1 MQLQIEIKG
10 DEALSKKLK
19 DEKKIKNPLGKFLE
33 LAQKIVTNQAK
44 EFSPVDTG
52 FLRASWSGHINTEAK
67 PMTAVVTNRIKY
79 AMPLENSG
87 FSPRGV
93 GRIPFLR
100 PAVEYF
106 LKTKDKYFRELG
118 KSIEQEYQK

>member
-19 DEKKIKNPLGKFLE
+19 DEKKIKNPLAKFLE

-106 LKTKDKYFRELG
+106 LKTKDKYFKELG

>member
-1 MQLQIEIKG
+1 MQLQVQIKG

-19 DEKKIKNPLGKFLE
+19 DNKKIKNPLAKFLE
-33 LAQKIVTNQAK
+33 LSQKIVTNQAK
-44 EFSPVDTG
+44 EYSPVETG
-52 FLRASWSGHINTEAK
+52 FLRASWSGHINAEAR
-67 PMTAVVTNRIKY
+67 PMTAIVNNSVKY

-87 FSPRGV
+87 YSPRGV

-100 PAVEYF
+100 PAIEYY
-106 LKTKDKYFRELG
+106 LKTKDKYFKELG